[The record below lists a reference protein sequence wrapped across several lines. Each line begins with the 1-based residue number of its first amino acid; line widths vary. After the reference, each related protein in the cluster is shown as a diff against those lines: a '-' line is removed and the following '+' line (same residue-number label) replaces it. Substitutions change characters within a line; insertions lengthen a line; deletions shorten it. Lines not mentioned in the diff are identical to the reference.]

1 MDVKYKG
8 GKENMKKNF
17 VLFNK
22 TLVFGSIAISFLIV
36 LASLPSV
43 FASQA
48 NKYLDIKHEIQEQ
61 FEKELKEINGDSPL
75 PWTPGLI
82 LNIFILT
89 INLYIDYLKNNS
101 WFPGLI
107 FIITYLFLVLVLFS
121 LI

>member
-1 MDVKYKG
+1 MTQCTIKFGIGMVAIRYRYPPMDVKYKG

-48 NKYLDIKHEIQEQ
+48 NKYLDINRH
-61 FEKELKEINGDSPL
+61 
-75 PWTPGLI
+75 
-82 LNIFILT
+82 
-89 INLYIDYLKNNS
+89 
-101 WFPGLI
+101 
-107 FIITYLFLVLVLFS
+107 
-121 LI
+121 